1 MGLQVRDQLIVKT
14 HFCLDWQQVVKCQG
28 WTVSIT
34 LLIIRLKNLFE
45 LDSQGVASYQSATG
59 ASRGETFLLQIHLY
73 FYCTSFNVLDEQDVE
88 DFTPLHPDV
97 LSAPEMAGW
106 VQAGKKKMGEV
117 YWSHLLTVLSSVL
130 WQTNTNILYLLPSIR
145 TFVFFLTLIVSSAP
159 GGSRSSGAEERTS
172 GHLLHCLFSFLLP
185 SGCHWDAGLFYQRM
199 SPTSNFASM
208 MRSNSWTLVVSWCLF
223 SSFDF
228 LFFQTSTAG
237 LLHISVFLALTLPAL
252 LVTSIPNTFL
262 SNLCHAS

>member
-1 MGLQVRDQLIVKT
+1 MCLMNRMLRTSLPSTLMFSQLQRWLVGSKLERKRWERSTDLIYWQFSAQYFDKQT
-14 HFCLDWQQVVKCQG
+14 RIFCTCCP
-28 WTVSIT
+28 
-34 LLIIRLKNLFE
+34 R
-45 LDSQGVASYQSATG
+45 
-59 ASRGETFLLQIHLY
+59 FLLL
-73 FYCTSFNVLDEQDVE
+73 F
-88 DFTPLHPDV
+88 
-97 LSAPEMAGW
+97 
-106 VQAGKKKMGEV
+106 
-117 YWSHLLTVLSSVL
+117 
-130 WQTNTNILYLLPSIR
+130 
-145 TFVFFLTLIVSSAP
+145 FFLTLIVSSAP

-208 MRSNSWTLVVSWCLF
+208 MRSNSWTLLVSWCLF

-262 SNLCHAS
+262 FEQFVSCQLVFKCETGAGEQGACNCSLVGVLWRLFGRPWWPLHIQVKTLSYV